1 MDTLGTSSTLTGE
14 SITTDITRS
23 TTMGYETGA
32 VKWAI
37 GMLLTPVGFVSLYIF
52 GGGIWGTVTDFEA
65 VLHTVQYV
73 DQPQR
78 LVVGLV
84 EIYVPTPDALVESLI
99 VYPVTGAIIGAA
111 LWYNASK

>member
-1 MDTLGTSSTLTGE
+1 
-14 SITTDITRS
+14 
-23 TTMGYETGA
+23 MGYEIGA

-65 VLHTVQYV
+65 VLHTIQYV

-78 LVVGLV
+78 LVKGLI
-84 EIYVPTPDALVESLI
+84 EIYVPTPDELLESLI
-99 VYPVTGAIIGAA
+99 IYPVTGAIIGAV
-111 LWYNASK
+111 LWYKGSKF